1 MIPITSEQTIEA
13 GQYLAGS
20 QTISAVPTK
29 VKSATPTFT
38 QQTVYPTSGNFF
50 LSEIAVYI
58 DFRTQRKSN

>member
-38 QQTVYPTSGNFF
+38 QQTVYPTSGKFF
-50 LSEIAVYI
+50 
-58 DFRTQRKSN
+58 

>member
-29 VKSATPTFT
+29 VKSATLTFT
-38 QQTVYPTSGNFF
+38 QQTAYPISGKF
-50 LSEIAVYI
+50 LSEITVYI